1 MIEEPAPSGSL
12 LLMIPGMFGTAEDCA
27 EEFAQL
33 KDYPVAA
40 MSLRGR
46 GQSSEFSS
54 YSFTDHVSDI
64 VAVLDEYPEKKVILL
79 AHSFGVLA
87 AVAAAEQRKAQV
99 SGLILVDKG
108 LKLQAL
114 TEKWWQRVL
123 DQPPK
128 HTTLETAKKVFDELK
143 PLDLTELFLSLKIP
157 TLVFKGEHFGHA
169 LTGTEAAFLE
179 KLDFVKMVRLK
190 KSGHW
195 PIKTDYPIFISEIKK
210 FIDTQLNT

>member
-12 LLMIPGMFGTAEDCA
+12 LLMIPGMFGAAEDCQ
-27 EEFAQL
+27 EEFLQL
-33 KDYPVAA
+33 KDYSVAA
-40 MSLRGR
+40 LSLRGR
-46 GQSSEFSS
+46 GQSTGFTS
-54 YSFTDHVSDI
+54 YSFSDHVSDI
-64 VAVLDEYPEKKVILL
+64 VTVLDQYSQRKVILF
-79 AHSFGVLA
+79 AHSFGALA
-87 AVAAAEQRKAQV
+87 AVAAAEQRKSQV
-99 SGLILVDKG
+99 AGLILVDKG

-128 HTTLETAKKVFDELK
+128 HTTLEIAKKVFDELK
-143 PLDLTELFLSLKIP
+143 PLDLNDVFLSLKIP

-195 PIKTDYPIFISEIKK
+195 PIKTDYPIFIFEIKK
-210 FIDTQLNT
+210 FVDSQLKT

>member
-12 LLMIPGMFGTAEDCA
+12 LLMIPGMFGTAEDCQ
-27 EEFAQL
+27 EEFTQL

-40 MSLRGR
+40 ISLRGR
-46 GQSSEFSS
+46 GQSTGFSS
-54 YSFTDHVSDI
+54 YTFEDHVSDI
-64 VAVLDEYPEKKVILL
+64 VKVLDQYPQRKIILF
-79 AHSFGVLA
+79 AHSFGALA
-87 AVAAAEQRKAQV
+87 SVAAAAQRKSQV
-99 SGLILVDKG
+99 AGLILVDKG

-128 HTTLETAKKVFDELK
+128 NTTLETAKKVFDELK
-143 PLDLTELFLSLKIP
+143 PLDLTEMFVTLKIP

-179 KLDFVKMVRLK
+179 NLDFVKLIRLK

-195 PIKTDYPIFISEIKK
+195 PIKTDYPIFISEVKK
-210 FIDTQLNT
+210 FVDSIS